1 MSSNESAVS
10 IRPSVLRTPPCK
22 VCAPRVPGKLW
33 GLATTSGAGA
43 IHDCVRVV
51 CTRDG
56 MVAMSGRATSK
67 VVSWHLSRDAAARAR
82 SEYRKKTN
90 GARAFILHVDPMGV

>member
-1 MSSNESAVS
+1 
-10 IRPSVLRTPPCK
+10 
-22 VCAPRVPGKLW
+22 
-33 GLATTSGAGA
+33 
-43 IHDCVRVV
+43 
-51 CTRDG
+51 